1 MVDFND
7 TALAF
12 IGGGQ
17 MAQALIGGLI
27 AGGHAPAT
35 VSVSD
40 PDAGQR
46 AALARLFPGI
56 QIYADNGSAATG
68 AATWILA
75 VKPQLMAQVADGLA
89 PQVLTHRPLV
99 VSVAAGVRLIDLA
112 SWLGDQ
118 ARLVRAMPN
127 RPALVGAGITA
138 LYADPTRSRAERDSA
153 EAIFAAVG
161 RTLWLA
167 QETQMDAVT
176 AVSGSGPAY
185 FFLLTELIEAAAVE
199 RGIPQ
204 ALARVLSVETAW
216 GAAQMAR
223 RSGLEP
229 ATLRAQVTS
238 PGGTTAAALS
248 VFEAAHLRAIVSRA
262 VAAAT
267 ERAAELAREQSSGRQ

>member
-1 MVDFND
+1 VHSND
-7 TALAF
+7 APLAF

-27 AGGHAPAT
+27 NGGRAPGT
-35 VSVSD
+35 VAVSD

-46 AALARLFPGI
+46 AALARAFPGI
-56 QIYADNGSAATG
+56 QVYADNESAATG

-75 VKPQLMAQVADGLA
+75 VKPQLMAQVAQGLA
-89 PQVLTHRPLV
+89 PQVVSNRPLV
-99 VSVAAGVRLIDLA
+99 VSVAAGVRLSDLA
-112 SWLGDQ
+112 RWLPDQ

-138 LYADPTRSRAERDSA
+138 LYAEPARTRAERDSA

-167 QETQMDAVT
+167 QEAQMDAVT

-185 FFLLTELIEAAAVE
+185 FFLLTELIEAAAIE
-199 RGIPQ
+199 RGIPEP
-204 ALARVLSVETAW
+204 LARVLSVETAW

-223 RSGLEP
+223 HSGLP
-229 ATLRAQVTS
+229 AATLRAQVTS
-238 PGGTTAAALS
+238 PGGTTAAALA
-248 VFEAAHLRAIVSRA
+248 VFDAAHLRAIVSRA